1 MAWFAVWMTETRR
14 PFVEKRALTAVPA
27 GERQHW
33 LAVAAIQAG
42 YMVSVTSLW
51 TGALIVASL
60 SLRDSLVAGT
70 IGYLIVA
77 GLSVLMGMQGS
88 DLGLP
93 TIEASTS
100 AFGEKGAQWLISA
113 LLIASLIGWFA
124 INAGLVGAAF
134 SGLLGDSFGIN
145 VPVVASTVIWGLIML
160 TTAVIGFGGLK
171 ILNAVGV
178 PIMIVVC
185 AIGVWVGIRD
195 HGLTALQKA
204 QPDGQMT
211 MVAAIGVVVG
221 GYAVGALTAADVTRY
236 QRTRRDVAKSVTL
249 GILPA
254 GVALL
259 WAGAVL
265 SLVAGSEDLTAIF
278 VGAGMPLLGIVG
290 VILSTWAANAG
301 NAYSAGIDVVK
312 LGGLRDERRAI
323 ATALCGG
330 LGVVLACLDV
340 VSHFETVM
348 VYLGI
353 AITPLCGV
361 MIADYWWVRRARP
374 QQWRPTP
381 GWGYAGLASAGAG
394 AAVALSVERASATGL
409 APWAAEWLIP
419 SVVGVIVAAVIYPP
433 LHATLGR
440 RETREHVEVSAG

>member
-1 MAWFAVWMTETRR
+1 MTEKRR
-14 PFVEKRALTAVPA
+14 SFVEQRALTAVPA

-51 TGALIVASL
+51 TGALIVTSMTL
-60 SLRDSLVAGT
+60 TDTIVAGT
-70 IGYLIVA
+70 IGYLIVV

-88 DLGLP
+88 DLGVP

-134 SGLLGDSFGIN
+134 SGLLSESFGVD
-145 VPVVASTVIWGLIML
+145 VPVIVSTIGWGLIML
-160 TTAVIGFGGLK
+160 ATAVVGFGGLK
-171 ILNAVGV
+171 ILNAIGV

-195 HGLTALQKA
+195 QGLAALQEV
-204 QPDGQMT
+204 QPDGKMT

-236 QRTRRDVAKSVTL
+236 QRTRVDVAKAVTL

-265 SLVAGSEDLTAIF
+265 SVVAGSEDLAAIF

-312 LGGLRDERRAI
+312 LGGLRDERRAV
-323 ATALCGG
+323 ATAVCGG
-330 LGVVLACLDV
+330 VGIVLACLGI
-340 VSHFETVM
+340 VSHFESVM

-361 MIADYWWVRRARP
+361 LIADYWWVRRARP
-374 QQWRPTP
+374 EQWRPVP
-381 GWGYAGLASAGAG
+381 GWSVPGLVAAGVG
-394 AAVALSVERASATGL
+394 AAVALLVERVSATGL
-409 APWAAEWLIP
+409 APWAAAWLIP
-419 SVVGVIVAAVIYPP
+419 SVVGVVVAAVLYPP
-433 LHATLGR
+433 LHAAVGR
-440 RETREHVEVSAG
+440 READEHVGVSAG